1 MICMANIVVALD
13 EISER
18 EDTGEFVFC
27 MYGERSTLGM
37 TRTVRTANQRL

>member
-18 EDTGEFVFC
+18 GEFVFC